1 LHTIVIRYGR
11 AMAASRAAD
20 LLILAAHAPELVG
33 LRSELGTA
41 LSGVIADVRVMCAT
55 VGVGLP
61 AAAAGTM
68 RHVRDARPRAVVLLG
83 SCGLYPRRSEFRAL
97 QAVVPQAVRLVDAN
111 TLLDKAAFPAPMQL
125 VVEADA
131 TLSGSLAESDPS
143 CLRGEVATTLS
154 ITTDDALARSIGRKS
169 GCGAEN
175 LEAFAVALACA
186 TRDVPFATVLIST
199 NEVGSSGRE
208 QWRKYQRKAA
218 ERGGRL
224 ILDWLHQGAR
234 GLARRT
240 R

>member
-1 LHTIVIRYGR
+1 
-11 AMAASRAAD
+11 MAARGAD

-33 LRSELGTA
+33 LRGALGPSLNGA
-41 LSGVIADVRVMCAT
+41 IADVRVVCAT

-61 AAAAGTM
+61 AAGAGTM
-68 RHVRDARPRAVVLLG
+68 RHVRDSRPRAVVLLG

-97 QAVVPQAVRLVDAN
+97 APLVPQGVRLVDPSVLA
-111 TLLDKAAFPAPMQL
+111 DKAAFPAPMQL
-125 VVEADA
+125 LIEADA
-131 TLSGSLAESDPS
+131 TLSRSLAESDPS
-143 CLRGEVATTLS
+143 SLRGEVATTLS

-169 GCGAEN
+169 GAAGEN

-186 TRDVPFATVLIST
+186 TRDVPFACVLVAT

-224 ILDWLHQGAR
+224 IVEWLEQGGR